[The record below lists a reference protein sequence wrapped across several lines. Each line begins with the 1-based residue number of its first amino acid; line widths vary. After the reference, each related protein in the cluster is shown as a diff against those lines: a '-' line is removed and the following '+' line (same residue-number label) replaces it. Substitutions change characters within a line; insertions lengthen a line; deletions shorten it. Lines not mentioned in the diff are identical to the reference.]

1 MGVFNLEGLRIANGV
16 GFNFDGNVV
25 SLIELMMLHI
35 VSALSLRLTRL
46 TKNSICSYCISF
58 FFCKQHRFFGCQLF
72 TGTRSVSVLFCSAL
86 DGAFR
91 VERVT
96 LV

>member
-35 VSALSLRLTRL
+35 VSALSLRLTHL
-46 TKNSICSYCISF
+46 TKNSVDCYSIS
-58 FFCKQHRFFGCQLF
+58 LF
-72 TGTRSVSVLFCSAL
+72 L
-86 DGAFR
+86 
-91 VERVT
+91 
-96 LV
+96 

>member
-35 VSALSLRLTRL
+35 VSALSLRLTHL

-58 FFCKQHRFFGCQLF
+58 FFFVNSIAFLAANSLRAQDQFPSCFVPLLM
-72 TGTRSVSVLFCSAL
+72 VLFVSN
-86 DGAFR
+86 
-91 VERVT
+91 E
-96 LV
+96 